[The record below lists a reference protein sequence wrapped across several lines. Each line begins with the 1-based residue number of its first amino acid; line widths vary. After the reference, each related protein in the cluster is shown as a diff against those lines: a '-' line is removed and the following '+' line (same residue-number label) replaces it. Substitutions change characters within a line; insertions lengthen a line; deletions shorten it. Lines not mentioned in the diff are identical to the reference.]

1 MTFLSATCQA
11 LLALVFSIA
20 CVSKVRSPAAYGAFT
35 TAVEALARVPRPRAG
50 RVAGGVVALE
60 AATALLLVLPGAGSA
75 GLPVAA
81 VLLTG
86 FTYVVARALR
96 DGTAV
101 ACRCFGAPGD
111 RAAGPAQLVRNA
123 LLLGA
128 VAAAVPGRPD
138 AGSLP
143 WQGWFAAWLTGAVCA
158 VLVVTGDNVVALVR
172 PVRSPGS
179 RHAPS

>member
-11 LLALVFSIA
+11 LLALVFAIA
-20 CVSKVRSPAAYGAFT
+20 CVSKVRTSAAYAAFS
-35 TAVEALARVPRPRAG
+35 TAVEALARVPRHRAG

-81 VLLTG
+81 VLLAG

-101 ACRCFGAPGD
+101 ACRCFGDAGD
-111 RAAGPAQLVRNA
+111 RPAGPAQLVRNA

-128 VAAAVPGRPD
+128 VAAAVPGSPD

-143 WQGWFAAWLTGAVCA
+143 WPGWFAAWLTGAVCA
-158 VLVVTGDNVVALVR
+158 VLVVTGDEVVALVR

-179 RHAPS
+179 GHVAS